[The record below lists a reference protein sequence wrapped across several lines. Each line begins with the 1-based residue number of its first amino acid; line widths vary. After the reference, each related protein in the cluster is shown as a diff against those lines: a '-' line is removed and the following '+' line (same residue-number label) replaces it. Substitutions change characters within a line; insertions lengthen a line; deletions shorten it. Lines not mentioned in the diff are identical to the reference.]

1 MGGIREWAE
10 HRVQQQIQRRQG
22 CGLSLQ
28 STTFVKMKG
37 FIVATFCC
45 LLLASAVTAKS
56 INSIEIMECED
67 QGAMCRK
74 NGGSVDECTAS
85 MRACKEVISGG
96 PPTFQDEH
104 AEDEEAFVEDEIK
117 DEEAFHG

>member
-1 MGGIREWAE
+1 MG
-10 HRVQQQIQRRQG
+10 RVQHQIQRRKG

-45 LLLASAVTAKS
+45 LLLASALTAKS
-56 INSIEIMECED
+56 IEINSIEIMECED

-85 MRACKEVISGG
+85 MRACKEEISGG

-104 AEDEEAFVEDEIK
+104 AEDEEAFVEEEIQN
-117 DEEAFHG
+117 E

>member
-1 MGGIREWAE
+1 MG
-10 HRVQQQIQRRQG
+10 RVQQSIQTGRG

-37 FIVATFCC
+37 FMVATLCC
-45 LLLASAVTAKS
+45 LLLASTVTALS
-56 INSIEIMECED
+56 INTLEIMECED
-67 QGAMCRK
+67 QGAMCRR

-96 PPTFQDEH
+96 PPTLEDED
-104 AEDEEAFVEDEIK
+104 AEDEEAFVEEEIQN
-117 DEEAFHG
+117 E